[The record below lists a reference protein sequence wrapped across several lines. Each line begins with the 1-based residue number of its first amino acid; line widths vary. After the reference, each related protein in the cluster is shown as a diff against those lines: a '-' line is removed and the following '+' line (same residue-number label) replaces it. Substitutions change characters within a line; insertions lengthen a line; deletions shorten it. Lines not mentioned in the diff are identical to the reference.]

1 MVKRLIEFSINR
13 DYDRSVRFTILCIH
27 VSILIRF
34 LHTFSRMLSVSY
46 YIVKSDS
53 RTLSN
58 VRFWL
63 TCKGDCSSCAIL
75 CCLEKCCPLITFC
88 EYCKRGVHAVSSK
101 WPNVLFLEQTGSPS
115 TSQTRSGIRIFTRLP
130 CGISEDGRT
139 SCDFI

>member
-46 YIVKSDS
+46 YIVKSES

-75 CCLEKCCPLITFC
+75 CCLENCCPLITFC
-88 EYCKRGVHAVSSK
+88 EYCKAGSTRFHRNSQMCY
-101 WPNVLFLEQTGSPS
+101 FLEQTGSPS

>member
-46 YIVKSDS
+46 CIVKSES

-75 CCLEKCCPLITFC
+75 CCLENCCPLITFC

-101 WPNVLFLEQTGSPS
+101 KPNVLF
-115 TSQTRSGIRIFTRLP
+115 F
-130 CGISEDGRT
+130 RT
-139 SCDFI
+139 NWVTLNVTNSLGNPHIYAASVWNFRRWANVL